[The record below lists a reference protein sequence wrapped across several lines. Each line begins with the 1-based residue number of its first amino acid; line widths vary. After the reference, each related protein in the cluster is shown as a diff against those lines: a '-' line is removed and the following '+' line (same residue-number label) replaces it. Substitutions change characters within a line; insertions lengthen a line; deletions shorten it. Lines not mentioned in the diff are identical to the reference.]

1 LWDLGKWSIVWLM
14 NGVLGRG
21 LLAFTLILGATGC
34 GTTFSGARGQDLTVA
49 EQNEPLSWEGFDP
62 VRLSRSIFEE
72 TNRVR
77 RTFNRKALK
86 HNQRLDAAA
95 DLQSDTNALTGVT
108 SHGNPMVGLARP
120 SDRVLASGLRPIAVW
135 ENAAATLVR
144 RSSQGWKIRITVEP
158 DGSRV
163 RRDPVTG
170 EEVPWPTYQKLAERI
185 VQQYMGSPGH
195 RENILLRDAT
205 HLGCGASLSR
215 GPLGAEVLNSTQV
228 FIQLRSR

>member
-1 LWDLGKWSIVWLM
+1 M
-14 NGVLGRG
+14 NGVLGRC

-34 GTTFSGARGQDLTVA
+34 GTSFSRVVVEDLTA
-49 EQNEPLSWEGFDP
+49 EEVNEPLSWEGFDP
-62 VRLSRSIFEE
+62 GRLSRAIFEE

-86 HNQRLDAAA
+86 QNQRLDAAA

-108 SHGNPMVGLARP
+108 SHGNPMAGLARP
-120 SDRVLASGLRPIAVW
+120 ADRVLANGLRPIAVW
-135 ENAAATLVR
+135 ENAATTLVR
-144 RSSQGWKIRITVEP
+144 LSSQGLKIRITVEA

-170 EEVPWPTYQKLAERI
+170 EEVPWPTYGELATRI

-195 RENILLRDAT
+195 RKNILLREAT
-205 HLGCGASLSR
+205 HLGCGASLGR
-215 GPLGAEVLNSTQV
+215 APLGGEVLNSTQV
-228 FIQLRSR
+228 FIQIQSRL